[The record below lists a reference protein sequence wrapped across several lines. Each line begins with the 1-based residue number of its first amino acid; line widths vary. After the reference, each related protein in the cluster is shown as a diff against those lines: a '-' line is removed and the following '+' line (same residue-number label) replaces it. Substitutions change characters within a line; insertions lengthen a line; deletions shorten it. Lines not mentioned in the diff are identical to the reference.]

1 MINLDFNKLT
11 FLHADPTF
19 DKIEWK
25 GAVLFLLTEEYV
37 FLIKRSE
44 LMPSHA
50 GHLAFFGGNRK
61 TDEYSPIEVAMR
73 EFSEESGLPLNHL
86 KVLGTLPTVW
96 TARGQSVVPVV
107 AQWKVSVDEFFNFMK
122 SNGEWDQCFAMPWA
136 SLFNEDRWDYSQRI
150 VSQMNPILFFPF
162 TASEC
167 RTLRPSSESHLLWGA
182 TARMIW
188 DFLRLYFNTKS

>member
-1 MINLDFNKLT
+1 MNNLDFNKLT
-11 FLHADPTF
+11 FLNADPTF

-25 GAVLFLLTEEYV
+25 GAVLFLITEEYV

-50 GHLAFFGGNRK
+50 GQLAFFGGNRK
-61 TDEYSPIEVAMR
+61 LDEHSPIEVALR
-73 EFSEESGLPLNHL
+73 EFSEESSLALNHL

-107 AQWKVSVDEFFNFMK
+107 AEWRQSVDEFFHYVK
-122 SNGEWDQCFAMPWA
+122 TNGEWDQCFAMPWKI
-136 SLFNEDRWDYSQRI
+136 LFDETRWDYSQRI
-150 VSQMNPILFFPF
+150 VTQTNPILFFPF
-162 TASEC
+162 HSEEC
-167 RTLRPSSESHLLWGA
+167 RTLSDVSESHLLWGA